1 MYYLFNPP
9 LYVLSLFLFFFLF
22 FFKERKSCPSLTGY
36 IITVKFMLFCN
47 LETSCSMAHLIKH
60 LKRNCVGPWLW
71 RGGCEEWGWRA
82 RFDLG
87 GRGCS
92 TACPTRPAQR
102 GEGLWVLVP
111 THCGARNF
119 HGHLRGMQTRVIFPP
134 SRGGGWG
141 RGKRPKLQRWS
152 LDRQDGPFLEGKK
165 DQMWEHWAR
174 EILSALGKESFFPVW
189 QVIELCQFPR
199 NQLVCG
205 VLLCLTLW
213 DPMDCSPPGPSVQRI
228 LQGRILEWVAIS
240 SSKGSSWPRDQT
252 WVSFVSCIGRWVIY
266 LLSHRGSP
274 VSQLDLVLF
283 FNPAALAG
291 SPRGVA
297 QSRTAPQANQCP
309 LLCFPELACSV
320 PSAWNAYPHVCL
332 CSLFR
337 VYFRNH
343 PLTPP
348 SAPLIILSFCS
359 CSFLDARTSFLG
371 WHCLLSHWAHFLDWA
386 SRGWRGSMVHLPPW
400 WQAFFRWGFFKRWG
414 SNWRF
419 QGSCSAPS
427 CQ

>member
-1 MYYLFNPP
+1 
-9 LYVLSLFLFFFLF
+9 
-22 FFKERKSCPSLTGY
+22 
-36 IITVKFMLFCN
+36 
-47 LETSCSMAHLIKH
+47 
-60 LKRNCVGPWLW
+60 
-71 RGGCEEWGWRA
+71 
-82 RFDLG
+82 
-87 GRGCS
+87 
-92 TACPTRPAQR
+92 
-102 GEGLWVLVP
+102 
-111 THCGARNF
+111 
-119 HGHLRGMQTRVIFPP
+119 MQTRVIFPP

-141 RGKRPKLQRWS
+141 RRKRPKLQRWS

-213 DPMDCSPPGPSVQRI
+213 DPVGCSPPGSSVQRI

-240 SSKGSSWPRDQT
+240 SSKGSSWPRD
-252 WVSFVSCIGRWVIY
+252 WNCVSFVSCIGRWVIY
-266 LLSHRGSP
+266 LLSPRGSP

-283 FNPAALAG
+283 FNQAALAG

-309 LLCFPELACSV
+309 LLCFPDLACSV

-348 SAPLIILSFCS
+348 WAPLIILSFCS

-371 WHCLLSHWAHFLDWA
+371 WHCLLSHWAHLDWA
-386 SRGWRGSMVHLPPW
+386 SRGWRGSMVHLPPLVTGILQVRLFQEVRKQLEVSGQPQCTVLPAGGVSGSQESRCFW
-400 WQAFFRWGFFKRWG
+400 RLGLGEWEGKCLRAHVCCWALGQRW
-414 SNWRF
+414 
-419 QGSCSAPS
+419 P
-427 CQ
+427 